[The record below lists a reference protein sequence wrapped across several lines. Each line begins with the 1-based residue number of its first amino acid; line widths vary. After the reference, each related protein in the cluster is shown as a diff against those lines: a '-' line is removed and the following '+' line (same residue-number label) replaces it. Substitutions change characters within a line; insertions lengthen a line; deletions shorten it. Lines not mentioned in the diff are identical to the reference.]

1 MSKNIR
7 RKILIVDD
15 EPSVLNSL
23 KRTLRKEHDV
33 ILSQDGFSAIQVLNE
48 QEIAV
53 IIADQRMPKMN
64 GVTLLQKAMEI
75 QPDTARILI
84 TGYSDI
90 QAVIDAINEGNVY
103 YYIHKPWEPEDVHL
117 IIRQAIDRY
126 NLIQTNRSLVAEI
139 EETNRRLSDEN
150 LLLTKDAEKR
160 YSFDQIIGE
169 SPIMND
175 VFILM
180 RKVIPTDTTVL
191 ILGETGT
198 GKELVAR
205 AIHTNGS
212 RKTGMFV
219 PQNCAALPDTLLESA
234 LFGHKKGAFTD
245 AVSDKKGLFQ
255 MADGGTIFLDE
266 ITDTSKAFQQR
277 LLRVL
282 QEGEI
287 HPLGSDKAVKVDVR
301 VISASQKDLGEE
313 VKQGRFRAD
322 LFYRLNVF
330 PVTLPTLRER
340 HSDIPILIE
349 HFLRVYSQRLGKE
362 INGISQEV
370 LSSLMVYPF
379 PGNVRELENIIE
391 RAVVLAKDGSTLTE
405 DQISLHSDQPLNFNL
420 VFPGEEDKKLKSM
433 VEALEKKAILQA
445 LQRWKGNI
453 SKAAK
458 SLGLSR
464 PGLYQKIARYEI
476 NCKNNLQ

>member
-1 MSKNIR
+1 MTKNIR

-64 GVTLLQKAMEI
+64 GVTLLEKAMEI
-75 QPDTARILI
+75 QPDTARILV

-103 YYIHKPWEPEDVHL
+103 YYIHKPWEPEDVRL

-150 LLLTKDAEKR
+150 LLLIQDAEKR

-205 AIHTNGS
+205 AIHTSGP

-362 INGISQEV
+362 INGISQEI

-391 RAVVLAKDGSTLTE
+391 RAIVLAKDGSTLTE
-405 DQISLHSDQPLNFNL
+405 DQISLHSDQPLDFNL
-420 VFPGEEDKKLKSM
+420 IFPGEEDKKLKSM

-464 PGLYQKIARYEI
+464 PGLYQKIDRYEI
-476 NCKNNLQ
+476 KM

>member
-1 MSKNIR
+1 MSRNIL

-33 ILSQDGFSAIQVLNE
+33 ILCQDGFSAMLVLKE
-48 QEIAV
+48 QEIAA

-64 GVTLLQKAMEI
+64 GVTLLEKAMEI
-75 QPDTARILI
+75 QPDATRILI

-90 QAVIDAINEGNVY
+90 QTVIDAINEGNVY
-103 YYIHKPWEPEDVHL
+103 YYIHKPWEPEDVNL
-117 IIRQAIDRY
+117 IVRQAIERY
-126 NLIQTNRSLVAEI
+126 NLIQTNRSLVAEL
-139 EETNRRLSDEN
+139 EEANRCLSDEN
-150 LLLTKDAEKR
+150 LLLTQDAEKR
-160 YSFDQIIGE
+160 YSFDQIIGK
-169 SPIMND
+169 STVMNA
-175 VFILM
+175 VFTLM

-191 ILGETGT
+191 IQGETGT

-212 RKTGMFV
+212 RKTGLFV

-255 MADGGTIFLDE
+255 LADGGTIFLDE
-266 ITDTSKAFQQR
+266 ITDTSSAFQQR

-287 HPLGSDKAVKVDVR
+287 HPLGSDNSIKVDVR

-330 PVTLPTLRER
+330 PVTLPALRER
-340 HSDIPILIE
+340 HGDIPPLVE
-349 HFLRVYSQRLGKE
+349 HFLRVYSQRLGKK
-362 INGISQEV
+362 INGLSQEV

-391 RAVVLAKDGSTLTE
+391 RAVVLAMDGSTLTE
-405 DQISLHSDQPLNFNL
+405 GQIFLHSDQIFNFDF
-420 VFPGEEDKKLKSM
+420 VSPGGEDKKLKNM
-433 VEALEKKAILQA
+433 VEALEKKAILQE
-445 LQRWKGNI
+445 LRRWNGNI

-464 PGLYQKIARYEI
+464 PGLYQKIDRYEI
-476 NCKNNLQ
+476 NCKNN

>member
-1 MSKNIR
+1 M
-7 RKILIVDD
+7 
-15 EPSVLNSL
+15 NSL

-90 QAVIDAINEGNVY
+90 QAVINAINEGNVY

-301 VISASQKDLGEE
+301 IISASQKDLGEE

-370 LSSLMVYPF
+370 LSSLMVYQF

-464 PGLYQKIARYEI
+464 PGLYQKIDRYEI
-476 NCKNNLQ
+476 KM

>member
-1 MSKNIR
+1 MTKDTR

-64 GVTLLQKAMEI
+64 GVTLLEKAMEI
-75 QPDTARILI
+75 QPDTARILV

-103 YYIHKPWEPEDVHL
+103 YYIHKPWEPEDVRL

-150 LLLTKDAEKR
+150 LLLIQDAEKR

-205 AIHTNGS
+205 AIHTSGP

-349 HFLRVYSQRLGKE
+349 HFLRVYSQRLGKK

-405 DQISLHSDQPLNFNL
+405 DQISLHSDQPLDFNL
-420 VFPGEEDKKLKSM
+420 IFPGEEDKKLKSM

-464 PGLYQKIARYEI
+464 PGLYQKIDRYEI
-476 NCKNNLQ
+476 KM

>member
-1 MSKNIR
+1 M
-7 RKILIVDD
+7 
-15 EPSVLNSL
+15 NSL

-64 GVTLLQKAMEI
+64 GVTLLEKAMEI
-75 QPDTARILI
+75 QPDTARILV

-103 YYIHKPWEPEDVHL
+103 YYIHKPWEPEDVRL

-126 NLIQTNRSLVAEI
+126 NLVQTNRSLVAEI

-150 LLLTKDAEKR
+150 LLLIQDAEKR

-205 AIHTNGS
+205 AIHTNGP

-330 PVTLPTLRER
+330 PVPLPTLRER

-405 DQISLHSDQPLNFNL
+405 DQISLHSDQPLDFNL
-420 VFPGEEDKKLKSM
+420 IFPGEEDKKLKSM

-464 PGLYQKIARYEI
+464 PGLYQKIDRYEI
-476 NCKNNLQ
+476 KM

>member
-1 MSKNIR
+1 MTKNIR

-90 QAVIDAINEGNVY
+90 QAVINAINEGNVY

-301 VISASQKDLGEE
+301 IISASQKDLGEE

-405 DQISLHSDQPLNFNL
+405 DQISLHSDQPLDFNL
-420 VFPGEEDKKLKSM
+420 IFPGEEDKKLKSM

-464 PGLYQKIARYEI
+464 PGLYQKIDRYEI
-476 NCKNNLQ
+476 KM

>member
-1 MSKNIR
+1 MTKNTR

-64 GVTLLQKAMEI
+64 GVTLLEKAMEI
-75 QPDTARILI
+75 QPDTARILV

-103 YYIHKPWEPEDVHL
+103 YYIHKPWEPEDVRL

-126 NLIQTNRSLVAEI
+126 NLVQTNRSLVAEI

-150 LLLTKDAEKR
+150 LLLIQDAEKR

-205 AIHTNGS
+205 AIHTNGP

-330 PVTLPTLRER
+330 PVPLPTLRER

-370 LSSLMVYPF
+370 LSSLMVYQF

-405 DQISLHSDQPLNFNL
+405 DQISLHSDQPLDFNL
-420 VFPGEEDKKLKSM
+420 IFPGEEDKKLKSM

-464 PGLYQKIARYEI
+464 PGLYQKIDRYEI
-476 NCKNNLQ
+476 KM

>member
-33 ILSQDGFSAIQVLNE
+33 ILSQDGFSAIQVLNK

-64 GVTLLQKAMEI
+64 GVTLLEKAMEI
-75 QPDTARILI
+75 QPDTARILV

-103 YYIHKPWEPEDVHL
+103 YYIHKPWEPEDVRL

-150 LLLTKDAEKR
+150 LLLIQDAEKR

-405 DQISLHSDQPLNFNL
+405 DHISLHLDQPLNFNL

-464 PGLYQKIARYEI
+464 PGLYQKIERYEI
-476 NCKNNLQ
+476 KM

>member
-1 MSKNIR
+1 MTKNIR

-64 GVTLLQKAMEI
+64 GVTLLEKAMEI
-75 QPDTARILI
+75 QPDTARILV

-103 YYIHKPWEPEDVHL
+103 YYIHKPWEPEDVRL

-150 LLLTKDAEKR
+150 LLLIQDAGKR

-205 AIHTNGS
+205 AIHTSGP

-349 HFLRVYSQRLGKE
+349 HFLRVFSQRLGKQ
-362 INGISQEV
+362 INGISQEI

-405 DQISLHSDQPLNFNL
+405 DQISLHSDQPLDFNFI
-420 VFPGEEDKKLKSM
+420 FPGEEDKKLKSM

-464 PGLYQKIARYEI
+464 PGLYQKIDRYEI
-476 NCKNNLQ
+476 KM

>member
-1 MSKNIR
+1 MTKNTR

-64 GVTLLQKAMEI
+64 GVTLLEKAMEI
-75 QPDTARILI
+75 QPDTARILV

-90 QAVIDAINEGNVY
+90 QAVINAINEGNVY

-205 AIHTNGS
+205 AIHTNGP

-405 DQISLHSDQPLNFNL
+405 DQISLHSDQPLDFNL
-420 VFPGEEDKKLKSM
+420 IFPGEEDKKLKSM

-464 PGLYQKIARYEI
+464 PGLYQKIDRYEI
-476 NCKNNLQ
+476 KM

>member
-1 MSKNIR
+1 MTKNTR

-64 GVTLLQKAMEI
+64 GVTLLEKAMEI
-75 QPDTARILI
+75 QPDTARILV

-90 QAVIDAINEGNVY
+90 QAVINAINEGNVY
-103 YYIHKPWEPEDVHL
+103 YYIHKPWEPEDVRL

-205 AIHTNGS
+205 AIHTNGP

-405 DQISLHSDQPLNFNL
+405 DQISLHSDQPLDFNL
-420 VFPGEEDKKLKSM
+420 IFPGEEDKKLKSM

-464 PGLYQKIARYEI
+464 PGLYQKIDRYEI
-476 NCKNNLQ
+476 KM

>member
-1 MSKNIR
+1 MTKNTR

-64 GVTLLQKAMEI
+64 GVTLLEKAMEI
-75 QPDTARILI
+75 QPDTARILV

-103 YYIHKPWEPEDVHL
+103 YYIHKPWEPEDVRL

-139 EETNRRLSDEN
+139 EDTNRRLSDEN
-150 LLLTKDAEKR
+150 LLLIQDAEKR

-205 AIHTNGS
+205 AIHINGS

-405 DQISLHSDQPLNFNL
+405 DQISLHSDQPLDFNL
-420 VFPGEEDKKLKSM
+420 IFPGEEDKKLKSM

-464 PGLYQKIARYEI
+464 PGLYQKIDRYEI
-476 NCKNNLQ
+476 KM

>member
-1 MSKNIR
+1 MSRNIL

-33 ILSQDGFSAIQVLNE
+33 ILCQDGFSAMLVLKE
-48 QEIAV
+48 QEIAA

-64 GVTLLQKAMEI
+64 GVTLLEKAMEI
-75 QPDTARILI
+75 QPDATRILI

-90 QAVIDAINEGNVY
+90 ETVIDAINEGNVY
-103 YYIHKPWEPEDVHL
+103 YYIHKPWEPEDVNL
-117 IIRQAIDRY
+117 IVRQAIERY
-126 NLIQTNRSLVAEI
+126 NLIQTNRSLVAEL
-139 EETNRRLSDEN
+139 EEANRCLSDEN
-150 LLLTKDAEKR
+150 LLLTQDAEKR
-160 YSFDQIIGE
+160 YSFDQIIGK
-169 SPIMND
+169 SPVMNA
-175 VFILM
+175 VFTLM

-191 ILGETGT
+191 IQGETGT

-212 RKTGMFV
+212 RKTGLFV

-255 MADGGTIFLDE
+255 LADGGTIFLDE
-266 ITDTSKAFQQR
+266 ITDTSSAFQQR

-287 HPLGSDKAVKVDVR
+287 HPLGSDNSIKVDVR

-330 PVTLPTLRER
+330 PVTLPALRER
-340 HSDIPILIE
+340 HGDIPLLVE
-349 HFLRVYSQRLGKE
+349 HFLRVYSQRLGKK
-362 INGISQEV
+362 INGLSQEV

-391 RAVVLAKDGSTLTE
+391 RAVVLAMDGSTLTE
-405 DQISLHSDQPLNFNL
+405 GQIFLHSDQIFNFDF
-420 VFPGEEDKKLKSM
+420 VSPGGEDKKLKNM
-433 VEALEKKAILQA
+433 VEALEKKAILQE
-445 LQRWKGNI
+445 LRRWNGNI

-464 PGLYQKIARYEI
+464 PGLYQKIDRYEI
-476 NCKNNLQ
+476 NCKNN

>member
-1 MSKNIR
+1 MTKNTR

-64 GVTLLQKAMEI
+64 GVTLLEKAMEI
-75 QPDTARILI
+75 QPDTARILV

-103 YYIHKPWEPEDVHL
+103 YYIHKPWEPEDVRL

-126 NLIQTNRSLVAEI
+126 NLVQTNRSLVAEI

-150 LLLTKDAEKR
+150 LLLIQDAEKR

-205 AIHTNGS
+205 AIHTNGP

-330 PVTLPTLRER
+330 PVPLPTLRER

-405 DQISLHSDQPLNFNL
+405 DQISLHSDQPLDFNL
-420 VFPGEEDKKLKSM
+420 IFPGEEDKKLKSM

-464 PGLYQKIARYEI
+464 PGLYQKIDRYEI
-476 NCKNNLQ
+476 KM

>member
-64 GVTLLQKAMEI
+64 GVTLLEKAMEI
-75 QPDTARILI
+75 QPDTARILV

-370 LSSLMVYPF
+370 LSSLMVYQF

-405 DQISLHSDQPLNFNL
+405 DQISLHSDQPLDFNL
-420 VFPGEEDKKLKSM
+420 IFPGEEDKKLKSM

-464 PGLYQKIARYEI
+464 PGLYQKIDRYEI
-476 NCKNNLQ
+476 KM

>member
-1 MSKNIR
+1 
-7 RKILIVDD
+7 
-15 EPSVLNSL
+15 
-23 KRTLRKEHDV
+23 
-33 ILSQDGFSAIQVLNE
+33 
-48 QEIAV
+48 
-53 IIADQRMPKMN
+53 
-64 GVTLLQKAMEI
+64 
-75 QPDTARILI
+75 
-84 TGYSDI
+84 
-90 QAVIDAINEGNVY
+90 
-103 YYIHKPWEPEDVHL
+103 
-117 IIRQAIDRY
+117 
-126 NLIQTNRSLVAEI
+126 
-139 EETNRRLSDEN
+139 
-150 LLLTKDAEKR
+150 
-160 YSFDQIIGE
+160 
-169 SPIMND
+169 MND

-405 DQISLHSDQPLNFNL
+405 DQISLHSDQPLDFNL
-420 VFPGEEDKKLKSM
+420 IFPGEEDKKLKSM

-464 PGLYQKIARYEI
+464 PGLYQKIDRYEI
-476 NCKNNLQ
+476 KM

>member
-464 PGLYQKIARYEI
+464 PGLYQKIERYEI
-476 NCKNNLQ
+476 NCKNSLQ

>member
-1 MSKNIR
+1 MTKNIR

-64 GVTLLQKAMEI
+64 GVTLLEKAMEI
-75 QPDTARILI
+75 QPDTARILV

-103 YYIHKPWEPEDVHL
+103 YYIHKPWEPEDVRL

-126 NLIQTNRSLVAEI
+126 NLVQTNRSLVAEI

-150 LLLTKDAEKR
+150 LLLIQDAEKR

-180 RKVIPTDTTVL
+180 KKVIPTDTTVL

-205 AIHTNGS
+205 AIHTNGP

-287 HPLGSDKAVKVDVR
+287 HPLGSDKTVKVDVR

-330 PVTLPTLRER
+330 PVPLPTLRER

-405 DQISLHSDQPLNFNL
+405 DQISLHSDQPLDFNL
-420 VFPGEEDKKLKSM
+420 IFPGEEDKKLKSM

-464 PGLYQKIARYEI
+464 PGLYQKIDRYEI
-476 NCKNNLQ
+476 KM

>member
-64 GVTLLQKAMEI
+64 GVTLLEKAMKI
-75 QPDTARILI
+75 QPDTARILV

-103 YYIHKPWEPEDVHL
+103 YYIHKPWEPEDVRL

-150 LLLTKDAEKR
+150 LLLIQDAEKR

-169 SPIMND
+169 SPTMND
-175 VFILM
+175 VFLLM

-405 DQISLHSDQPLNFNL
+405 DQISLHSDQPLDFNL
-420 VFPGEEDKKLKSM
+420 IFPGEEDKKLKSM
-433 VEALEKKAILQA
+433 VEALEKKAIVQA

-464 PGLYQKIARYEI
+464 PGLYQKIDRYEI
-476 NCKNNLQ
+476 KM

>member
-1 MSKNIR
+1 MTKNIR

-64 GVTLLQKAMEI
+64 GVTLLEKAMEI
-75 QPDTARILI
+75 QPDTARILV

-117 IIRQAIDRY
+117 IIRQAIARY

-205 AIHTNGS
+205 AIHTNGP

-301 VISASQKDLGEE
+301 IISASQKDLGEE

-322 LFYRLNVF
+322 PFYRLNVF

-405 DQISLHSDQPLNFNL
+405 DQISLHSDQPLDFNL
-420 VFPGEEDKKLKSM
+420 IFPGEEDKKLKSM

-464 PGLYQKIARYEI
+464 PGLYQKIDRYEI
-476 NCKNNLQ
+476 KM

>member
-1 MSKNIR
+1 MSRNIL

-33 ILSQDGFSAIQVLNE
+33 ILCQDGFSAMLVLKE
-48 QEIAV
+48 QEIAA

-64 GVTLLQKAMEI
+64 GVTLLEKAMEI
-75 QPDTARILI
+75 QPDATRILI

-90 QAVIDAINEGNVY
+90 QTVIDAINEGHVY
-103 YYIHKPWEPEDVHL
+103 CYIHKPWEPEDVNL
-117 IIRQAIDRY
+117 IVRQAIERY
-126 NLIQTNRSLVAEI
+126 NLIQTNRSLVAEL
-139 EETNRRLSDEN
+139 EEANRCLSDEN
-150 LLLTKDAEKR
+150 LLLTQDAEKR
-160 YSFDQIIGE
+160 YSFDQIIGK
-169 SPIMND
+169 SPVMNA
-175 VFILM
+175 VFTLM

-191 ILGETGT
+191 IQGETGT

-212 RKTGMFV
+212 RKTGLFV

-255 MADGGTIFLDE
+255 LADGGTIFLDE
-266 ITDTSKAFQQR
+266 ITDTSSAFQQR

-287 HPLGSDKAVKVDVR
+287 HPLGSDNSIKVDVR

-330 PVTLPTLRER
+330 PVTLPALRER
-340 HSDIPILIE
+340 HGDIPPLVE
-349 HFLRVYSQRLGKE
+349 HFLRVYSQRLGKK
-362 INGISQEV
+362 INGLSQEV

-391 RAVVLAKDGSTLTE
+391 RAVVLAMDGSTLTE
-405 DQISLHSDQPLNFNL
+405 GQIFLHSDQILNFDF
-420 VFPGEEDKKLKSM
+420 VSPGGEDKKLKNM
-433 VEALEKKAILQA
+433 VEALEKKAILQE
-445 LQRWKGNI
+445 LRRWNGNI

-464 PGLYQKIARYEI
+464 PGLYQKIDRYEI
-476 NCKNNLQ
+476 NCKNN

>member
-64 GVTLLQKAMEI
+64 GVTLLEKAMEI

-391 RAVVLAKDGSTLTE
+391 RAVVLAKDGSTLTG

-464 PGLYQKIARYEI
+464 PGLYQKIERYEI

>member
-1 MSKNIR
+1 MTKNIR

-64 GVTLLQKAMEI
+64 GVTLLEKAMEI
-75 QPDTARILI
+75 QPDTARILV

-103 YYIHKPWEPEDVHL
+103 YYIHKPWEPEDVRL

-205 AIHTNGS
+205 AIHTNGP

-330 PVTLPTLRER
+330 PVPLPTLRER

-405 DQISLHSDQPLNFNL
+405 DQISLHSDQPLDFNL
-420 VFPGEEDKKLKSM
+420 IFPGEEDKKLKSM

-464 PGLYQKIARYEI
+464 PGLYQKIDRYEI
-476 NCKNNLQ
+476 KM

>member
-33 ILSQDGFSAIQVLNE
+33 ILSQDGFSAIQVLNK

-64 GVTLLQKAMEI
+64 GVTLLEKAMEI
-75 QPDTARILI
+75 QPDTARILV

-103 YYIHKPWEPEDVHL
+103 YYIHKPWEPEDVRL

-150 LLLTKDAEKR
+150 LLLTQDAEKR

-349 HFLRVYSQRLGKE
+349 HFL
-362 INGISQEV
+362 
-370 LSSLMVYPF
+370 
-379 PGNVRELENIIE
+379 
-391 RAVVLAKDGSTLTE
+391 
-405 DQISLHSDQPLNFNL
+405 
-420 VFPGEEDKKLKSM
+420 KK
-433 VEALEKKAILQA
+433 
-445 LQRWKGNI
+445 
-453 SKAAK
+453 
-458 SLGLSR
+458 
-464 PGLYQKIARYEI
+464 
-476 NCKNNLQ
+476 

>member
-1 MSKNIR
+1 MTKNIR

-64 GVTLLQKAMEI
+64 GVTLLEKAMEI
-75 QPDTARILI
+75 QPDTARILV

-103 YYIHKPWEPEDVHL
+103 YYIHKPWEPEDVRL

-126 NLIQTNRSLVAEI
+126 NLVQTNRSLVAEI

-150 LLLTKDAEKR
+150 LLLIQDAEKR

-205 AIHTNGS
+205 AIHTNGP

-405 DQISLHSDQPLNFNL
+405 DQISLHSDQPLDFNL
-420 VFPGEEDKKLKSM
+420 IFPGEEDKKLKSM

-464 PGLYQKIARYEI
+464 PGLYQKIDRYEI
-476 NCKNNLQ
+476 KM

>member
-1 MSKNIR
+1 MTKNIR

-64 GVTLLQKAMEI
+64 GVTLLEKAMEI
-75 QPDTARILI
+75 QPDTARILV

-103 YYIHKPWEPEDVHL
+103 YYIHKPWEPEDVRL

-126 NLIQTNRSLVAEI
+126 NLVQTNRSLVAEI

-150 LLLTKDAEKR
+150 LLLIQDAEKR

-349 HFLRVYSQRLGKE
+349 HFLRVFSQRLGKQ
-362 INGISQEV
+362 INGISQEI

-405 DQISLHSDQPLNFNL
+405 DQISLHSDQPLDFNL
-420 VFPGEEDKKLKSM
+420 IFPGEEDKKLKSM

-464 PGLYQKIARYEI
+464 PGLYQKIDRYEI
-476 NCKNNLQ
+476 KM

>member
-1 MSKNIR
+1 M
-7 RKILIVDD
+7 
-15 EPSVLNSL
+15 NSL
-23 KRTLRKEHDV
+23 KRTLRKEYDV

-64 GVTLLQKAMEI
+64 GVTLLEKAMEI
-75 QPDTARILI
+75 QPDTARILV

-103 YYIHKPWEPEDVHL
+103 YYIHKPWEPEDVRL

-126 NLIQTNRSLVAEI
+126 NLVQTNRSLVAEI

-150 LLLTKDAEKR
+150 LLLIQDAEKR

-169 SPIMND
+169 SPTMND

-287 HPLGSDKAVKVDVR
+287 YPLGSDKAVKVDVR

-391 RAVVLAKDGSTLTE
+391 RAVVLAKDGSTLTK
-405 DQISLHSDQPLNFNL
+405 DQISLHSDQPLDFNL
-420 VFPGEEDKKLKSM
+420 IFPGEEDKKLKSM
-433 VEALEKKAILQA
+433 VEALEKKAILHA

-464 PGLYQKIARYEI
+464 PGLYQKIDRYEI
-476 NCKNNLQ
+476 KM

>member
-1 MSKNIR
+1 MSRNIL

-33 ILSQDGFSAIQVLNE
+33 ILCQDGFSAMLVLKE
-48 QEIAV
+48 QEIAA

-64 GVTLLQKAMEI
+64 GVTLLEKAMEI
-75 QPDTARILI
+75 QPDATRILI

-90 QAVIDAINEGNVY
+90 QTVIDAINEGNVY
-103 YYIHKPWEPEDVHL
+103 YYIHKPWEPEDVNL
-117 IIRQAIDRY
+117 IVRQAIERY
-126 NLIQTNRSLVAEI
+126 NLIQTNRSLVAEL
-139 EETNRRLSDEN
+139 EEANRCLSDEN
-150 LLLTKDAEKR
+150 LLLTQDAEKR
-160 YSFDQIIGE
+160 FSFDQIIGK
-169 SPIMND
+169 STVMNA
-175 VFILM
+175 VFTLM

-191 ILGETGT
+191 IQGETGT

-212 RKTGMFV
+212 RKTGLFV

-255 MADGGTIFLDE
+255 LADGGTIFLDE
-266 ITDTSKAFQQR
+266 ITDTSSAFQQR

-287 HPLGSDKAVKVDVR
+287 HPLGSDNSIKVDVR

-330 PVTLPTLRER
+330 PVTLPALRER
-340 HSDIPILIE
+340 HGDIPPLVE
-349 HFLRVYSQRLGKE
+349 HFLRVYSQRLGKK
-362 INGISQEV
+362 INGLSQEV

-391 RAVVLAKDGSTLTE
+391 RAVVLAMDGSTLTE
-405 DQISLHSDQPLNFNL
+405 GQIFLHSDQIFNFDF
-420 VFPGEEDKKLKSM
+420 VSPGGEDKKLKNM
-433 VEALEKKAILQA
+433 VEALEKKAILQE
-445 LQRWKGNI
+445 LRRWNGNI

-464 PGLYQKIARYEI
+464 PGLYQKIDRYEI
-476 NCKNNLQ
+476 NCKNN

>member
-1 MSKNIR
+1 MIKNTR

-64 GVTLLQKAMEI
+64 GVTLLEKAMEI
-75 QPDTARILI
+75 QPDTARILV

-103 YYIHKPWEPEDVHL
+103 YYIHKPWEPEDVRL

-126 NLIQTNRSLVAEI
+126 NLVQTNRSLVAEI

-150 LLLTKDAEKR
+150 LLLIQDAEKR

-169 SPIMND
+169 SPTMND
-175 VFILM
+175 VFLLM

-205 AIHTNGS
+205 AIHTNGP

-405 DQISLHSDQPLNFNL
+405 DQISLHSDQPLDFNL
-420 VFPGEEDKKLKSM
+420 IFPGEEDKKLKSM

-464 PGLYQKIARYEI
+464 PGLYQKIDRYEI
-476 NCKNNLQ
+476 KM

>member
-1 MSKNIR
+1 MSRNIL

-33 ILSQDGFSAIQVLNE
+33 ILCQDGFSAMLVLKE
-48 QEIAV
+48 QEIAA

-64 GVTLLQKAMEI
+64 GVTLLEKAMEI
-75 QPDTARILI
+75 QPDATRILI

-90 QAVIDAINEGNVY
+90 QTVIDAINEGNVY
-103 YYIHKPWEPEDVHL
+103 YYIHKPWEPEDVNL
-117 IIRQAIDRY
+117 IVRQAIERY
-126 NLIQTNRSLVAEI
+126 NLIQTNRSLVAEL
-139 EETNRRLSDEN
+139 EEANRCLSDEN
-150 LLLTKDAEKR
+150 LLLTQDAEKR
-160 YSFDQIIGE
+160 YSFDQIIGK
-169 SPIMND
+169 SPVMNA
-175 VFILM
+175 VFTLM

-191 ILGETGT
+191 IQGETGT

-212 RKTGMFV
+212 RKTGLFV

-255 MADGGTIFLDE
+255 LADGGTIFLDE
-266 ITDTSKAFQQR
+266 ITDTSSAFQQR

-287 HPLGSDKAVKVDVR
+287 HPLGSDNSIKVDVR

-330 PVTLPTLRER
+330 PVTLPALRER
-340 HSDIPILIE
+340 HGDIPLLVE
-349 HFLRVYSQRLGKE
+349 HFLRVYSQRLGKK
-362 INGISQEV
+362 INGLSQEV

-391 RAVVLAKDGSTLTE
+391 RAVVLAMDGSTLTE
-405 DQISLHSDQPLNFNL
+405 GQIFLHSDQIFNFDF
-420 VFPGEEDKKLKSM
+420 VSPGGEDKKLKNM
-433 VEALEKKAILQA
+433 VEALEKKAILQE
-445 LQRWKGNI
+445 LRRWNGNI

-464 PGLYQKIARYEI
+464 PGLYQKIDRYEI
-476 NCKNNLQ
+476 NCKDN

>member
-1 MSKNIR
+1 MTKNTR

-64 GVTLLQKAMEI
+64 GVTLLEKAMEI
-75 QPDTARILI
+75 QPDTARILV

-103 YYIHKPWEPEDVHL
+103 YYIHKPWEPEDVRL

-370 LSSLMVYPF
+370 LSSLMVYQF

-405 DQISLHSDQPLNFNL
+405 DQISLHSDQPLDFNL
-420 VFPGEEDKKLKSM
+420 IFPGEEDKKLKSM

-464 PGLYQKIARYEI
+464 PGLYQKIDRYEI
-476 NCKNNLQ
+476 KM

>member
-1 MSKNIR
+1 MTKDTR

-64 GVTLLQKAMEI
+64 GVTLLEKAMEI
-75 QPDTARILI
+75 QPDTARILV

-103 YYIHKPWEPEDVHL
+103 YYIHKPWEPEDVRL

-126 NLIQTNRSLVAEI
+126 NLVQTNRSLVAEI

-330 PVTLPTLRER
+330 PVPLPTLRER

-349 HFLRVYSQRLGKE
+349 HFLRVYSQRLGKK

-405 DQISLHSDQPLNFNL
+405 DQISLHSDQPLDFNL
-420 VFPGEEDKKLKSM
+420 IFPDEEDKKLKSM

-464 PGLYQKIARYEI
+464 PGLYQKIDRYEI
-476 NCKNNLQ
+476 KM

>member
-64 GVTLLQKAMEI
+64 GVTLLEKAMEI
-75 QPDTARILI
+75 QPDTARILV

-301 VISASQKDLGEE
+301 IISASQKDLGEE

-370 LSSLMVYPF
+370 LSSLMVYQF

-405 DQISLHSDQPLNFNL
+405 DQISLHSDQPLDFNL
-420 VFPGEEDKKLKSM
+420 IFPGEEDKKLKSM

-464 PGLYQKIARYEI
+464 PGLYQKIDRYEI
-476 NCKNNLQ
+476 KM

>member
-379 PGNVRELENIIE
+379 PGNVRELENIVE

>member
-23 KRTLRKEHDV
+23 KRTLRKEYDV

-379 PGNVRELENIIE
+379 PGNVRELENIVE

-420 VFPGEEDKKLKSM
+420 VFPGEEDKNLKSM

-464 PGLYQKIARYEI
+464 PGLYQKIERYEI

>member
-1 MSKNIR
+1 MTKIIR

-33 ILSQDGFSAIQVLNE
+33 ILSRDGFSAIQVLNE

-64 GVTLLQKAMEI
+64 GVTLLEKAMEI
-75 QPDTARILI
+75 QPDTARILV

-103 YYIHKPWEPEDVHL
+103 YYIHKPWEPEDVRL

-150 LLLTKDAEKR
+150 LLLIQDAEKR

-169 SPIMND
+169 SPTMND
-175 VFILM
+175 VFLLM

-191 ILGETGT
+191 IFGETGT

-205 AIHTNGS
+205 AIHTNGP

-405 DQISLHSDQPLNFNL
+405 DQISLHSDQPLDFNL
-420 VFPGEEDKKLKSM
+420 IFPGEEDKKLKSM

-464 PGLYQKIARYEI
+464 PGLYQKIDRYEI
-476 NCKNNLQ
+476 KM

>member
-1 MSKNIR
+1 MTKNIR

-64 GVTLLQKAMEI
+64 GVTLLEKAMEI
-75 QPDTARILI
+75 QPDTARILV

-103 YYIHKPWEPEDVHL
+103 YYIHKPWEPEDVRL

-150 LLLTKDAEKR
+150 LLLIQDAEKR

-349 HFLRVYSQRLGKE
+349 HFLRLYSQRLGKE

-391 RAVVLAKDGSTLTE
+391 RAIVLAKDGSTLTE
-405 DQISLHSDQPLNFNL
+405 DQISLHSDQPLDFNFI
-420 VFPGEEDKKLKSM
+420 FPGEEDKKLKSM
-433 VEALEKKAILQA
+433 VEALEKKATLQA

-464 PGLYQKIARYEI
+464 PGLYQKIDRYEI
-476 NCKNNLQ
+476 KM

>member
-1 MSKNIR
+1 MSRNIL

-33 ILSQDGFSAIQVLNE
+33 ILCQDGFSAMLVLKE
-48 QEIAV
+48 QEIAA

-64 GVTLLQKAMEI
+64 GVTLLEKAMEI
-75 QPDTARILI
+75 QPDATRILI

-90 QAVIDAINEGNVY
+90 QTVIDAINEGNVY
-103 YYIHKPWEPEDVHL
+103 YYIHKPWEPEDVNL
-117 IIRQAIDRY
+117 IVRQAIERY
-126 NLIQTNRSLVAEI
+126 NLIQTNRSLVAEL
-139 EETNRRLSDEN
+139 EEANRCLSDEN
-150 LLLTKDAEKR
+150 LLLTQDAEKR
-160 YSFDQIIGE
+160 YSFDQIIGK
-169 SPIMND
+169 SPVMNA
-175 VFILM
+175 VFTLM

-191 ILGETGT
+191 IQGETGT

-212 RKTGMFV
+212 RKTGLFV

-255 MADGGTIFLDE
+255 LADGGTIFLDE
-266 ITDTSKAFQQR
+266 ITDTSSAFQQR

-287 HPLGSDKAVKVDVR
+287 HPLGSDNSIKVDVR

-330 PVTLPTLRER
+330 PVTLPALRER
-340 HSDIPILIE
+340 HGDIPPLVE
-349 HFLRVYSQRLGKE
+349 HFLRVYSQRLGKK
-362 INGISQEV
+362 INGLSQEV

-391 RAVVLAKDGSTLTE
+391 RAVVLAMDGSTLTE
-405 DQISLHSDQPLNFNL
+405 GQIFLHSDQIFNFDF
-420 VFPGEEDKKLKSM
+420 VSPGGEDKKLKNM
-433 VEALEKKAILQA
+433 VEALEKKAILQE
-445 LQRWKGNI
+445 LRRWNGNI

-464 PGLYQKIARYEI
+464 PGLYQKIDRYEI
-476 NCKNNLQ
+476 NCKNN